1 MTGDGLLLHATCVA
15 VEGRGV
21 LICGP
26 SGAGKS
32 ALGVQLMA
40 LGARLVADDQ
50 VALSRRDGALWAACP
65 PAIRGM
71 IEARGVGLLNADPLD
86 GAEVVLAV
94 DMAERERMRLPPRRG
109 VIYLGRT
116 VDLVLGQET
125 PHFPAAVMLYL
136 RAGRRE

>member
-21 LICGP
+21 LITGP

-32 ALGVQLMA
+32 ALALQLLA
-40 LGARLVADDQ
+40 LGARLVADDR
-50 VALSRRDGALWAACP
+50 VALSQRDGALWAACP

-109 VIYLGRT
+109 VTYLGRT

>member
-1 MTGDGLLLHATCVA
+1 MTGEGLLLHATCVA

-21 LICGP
+21 LITGP

-32 ALGVQLMA
+32 ALALQLLA
-40 LGARLVADDQ
+40 LGARLVADDR
-50 VALSRRDGALWAACP
+50 VALSLRDGALWAACP

-94 DMAERERMRLPPRRG
+94 DMGERDATRLPPRRG
-109 VIYLGRT
+109 VTYLGRT
-116 VDLVLGQET
+116 VDLVSGQET

>member
-21 LICGP
+21 LITGP

-32 ALGVQLMA
+32 ALALQLLA
-40 LGARLVADDQ
+40 LGARLVADDR
-50 VALSRRDGALWAACP
+50 VALSPRDGALWAACP

-94 DMAERERMRLPPRRG
+94 DMAERETMRLPPRRG
-109 VIYLGRT
+109 VTYLGRT